1 MKVSELAKEIE
12 KELTLQMETST
23 KVVKSAIKEVA
34 SEVKDEI
41 QSGAPVGK
49 TGKYAKSW
57 RTKATEETPTS
68 ITYTVHAT
76 KKGYPL
82 AHLLEFGHA
91 KRGGGRT
98 AAQPH
103 IKKAE
108 ENGAVKLEEM
118 IRRGLS

>member
-12 KELTLQMETST
+12 KELTLQIESST
-23 KVVKSAIKEVA
+23 DVVKRSIKQVA
-34 SEVKDEI
+34 TEVKDDI
-41 QSGAPVGK
+41 RSNAPVGAS
-49 TGKYAKSW
+49 GDYAKSW
-57 RTKATEETPTS
+57 RTKPTEETMTS

-98 AAQPH
+98 RAFPH
-103 IKKAE
+103 IKDAE
-108 ENGAVKLEEM
+108 DRGADRLEEM
-118 IRRGLS
+118 IKRGLS

>member
-23 KVVKSAIKEVA
+23 KAVKSAIREVA
-34 SEVKDEI
+34 TEVKNDI
-41 QSGAPVGK
+41 QANAPVGAS
-49 TGKYAKSW
+49 GDYAKSW
-57 RTKATEETPTS
+57 RAKATEETMTS

-98 AAQPH
+98 RAFPH
-103 IKKAE
+103 IKDAE
-108 ENGAVKLEEM
+108 ERGAVKLEEM
-118 IRRGLS
+118 IRRELS

>member
-1 MKVSELAKEIE
+1 MKISELTKEIE

-23 KVVKSAIKEVA
+23 QVVKSSIKEVA
-34 SEVKDEI
+34 SEVQDEI
-41 QSGAPVGK
+41 QANAPVGAS
-49 TGKYAKSW
+49 GKYAKSW
-57 RTKATEETPTS
+57 RTNVTEETPTS

-98 AAQPH
+98 RAIQH
-103 IKKAE
+103 IKPAEDKA
-108 ENGAVKLEEM
+108 GQLLEER
-118 IRRGLS
+118 IWRGLS

>member
-1 MKVSELAKEIE
+1 MKISELTREIE

-23 KVVKSAIKEVA
+23 KVVKSSIKEVA

-41 QSGAPVGK
+41 QAGAPVGAS
-49 TGKYAKSW
+49 GDYAKSW
-57 RTKATEETPTS
+57 RTKVTEETPTS

-98 AAQPH
+98 RAIQH
-103 IKKAE
+103 IKPAE
-108 ENGAVKLEEM
+108 EKAGQLLEER